1 MPSGAHR
8 VSLIGSAP
16 RILALGLASIAV
28 MTPWPLLG
36 ILLLHAQFDRA
47 SEGFMFLGG
56 ITLFPLMILA
66 LLGNPSEEFIFV
78 IVSLVWLVAALLP
91 GFLLRKRLV
100 SWSRVAGLL
109 GAQSLF
115 ALGQA
120 MMGALLI
127 IGKSI

>member
-1 MPSGAHR
+1 MA
-8 VSLIGSAP
+8 
-16 RILALGLASIAV
+16 
-28 MTPWPLLG
+28 PWPLLG
-36 ILLLHAQFDRA
+36 ILLLHAQLDQA

-66 LLGNPSEEFIFV
+66 LFGNPSEEVLLV
-78 IVSLVWLVAALLP
+78 IVTLVWLAAAILP
-91 GFLLRKRLV
+91 SLLLRKRLV

-120 MMGALLI
+120 VMGAMLI

>member
-1 MPSGAHR
+1 MPRGADR
-8 VSLIGSAP
+8 ASLIGSAP
-16 RILALGLASIAV
+16 RLLALCLASIAV
-28 MTPWPLLG
+28 MAPWPLLG
-36 ILLLHAQFDRA
+36 ILLLHAQFDRS

-66 LLGNPSEEFIFV
+66 LFGNPSEEVLLV
-78 IVSLVWLVAALLP
+78 IVTLVWLAAAILP
-91 GFLLRKRLV
+91 SLLLRKRLV

-120 MMGALLI
+120 AMGAMLI